1 MSVSVYYSARRA
13 QPLTGTEST
22 TVEHVLTTRAQSFPY
37 VDEEGLYLY
46 DDAGGGTDEGEGTGE
61 NGNAEILAGST
72 KLPSDPDRW
81 IPATAH
87 VLDSVTALR
96 RAVGERSGTFTWTT
110 SMSRGTRRRVR
121 PAGPPGGRTRRR
133 TGRVRGHTGFPP
145 GSCDRRGRSPG
156 AGRCHRGGPS
166 TSSALRGSARGCRLS
181 LWRSM
186 EDRR

>member
-37 VDEEGLYLY
+37 ADEEGLYLY
-46 DDAGGGTDEGEGTGE
+46 DGDEDAGEGTGGNG

-96 RAVGERSGTFTWTT
+96 RAVGGAQWHVHLDDVDVPWDEEEGY
-110 SMSRGTRRRVR
+110 
-121 PAGPPGGRTRRR
+121 ALPGLRE
-133 TGRVRGHTGFPP
+133 V
-145 GSCDRRGRSPG
+145 
-156 AGRCHRGGPS
+156 ALGGE
-166 TSSALRGSARGCRLS
+166 LGG
-181 LWRSM
+181 
-186 EDRR
+186 

>member
-37 VDEEGLYLY
+37 ADEEGLYLY
-46 DDAGGGTDEGEGTGE
+46 DGDEDAGEGTGG

-96 RAVGERSGTFTWTT
+96 RAVGGAQWHVHLDDVDVPWDEEEGY
-110 SMSRGTRRRVR
+110 
-121 PAGPPGGRTRRR
+121 ALPGLRE
-133 TGRVRGHTGFPP
+133 V
-145 GSCDRRGRSPG
+145 
-156 AGRCHRGGPS
+156 ALGGE
-166 TSSALRGSARGCRLS
+166 LGG
-181 LWRSM
+181 
-186 EDRR
+186 

>member
-37 VDEEGLYLY
+37 ADEEGLYLY
-46 DDAGGGTDEGEGTGE
+46 DGDEDAGGGTDEGEGTGE

-87 VLDSVTALR
+87 VLGSVTALR
-96 RAVGERSGTFTWTT
+96 RAVGGAQWHVHLDDVDVPWDEEEGY
-110 SMSRGTRRRVR
+110 
-121 PAGPPGGRTRRR
+121 ALPGLRE
-133 TGRVRGHTGFPP
+133 
-145 GSCDRRGRSPG
+145 G
-156 AGRCHRGGPS
+156 ALGGE
-166 TSSALRGSARGCRLS
+166 LGG
-181 LWRSM
+181 
-186 EDRR
+186 

>member
-13 QPLTGTEST
+13 QPLTGTESI

-37 VDEEGLYLY
+37 ADEEGLYLY
-46 DDAGGGTDEGEGTGE
+46 DGDEDAGEGTGGNG

-96 RAVGERSGTFTWTT
+96 RAVGGAQWHVHLDDVDVPWDEEEGY
-110 SMSRGTRRRVR
+110 
-121 PAGPPGGRTRRR
+121 ALPGLRE
-133 TGRVRGHTGFPP
+133 
-145 GSCDRRGRSPG
+145 G
-156 AGRCHRGGPS
+156 ALGGE
-166 TSSALRGSARGCRLS
+166 LGG
-181 LWRSM
+181 
-186 EDRR
+186 

>member
-37 VDEEGLYLY
+37 ADEEGLYLY
-46 DDAGGGTDEGEGTGE
+46 DGDDDAGGGTDEGEGTGGNG

-96 RAVGERSGTFTWTT
+96 RAVGGAQWHVHLDDVDVPWDEEEGY
-110 SMSRGTRRRVR
+110 
-121 PAGPPGGRTRRR
+121 ALPGLRE
-133 TGRVRGHTGFPP
+133 
-145 GSCDRRGRSPG
+145 G
-156 AGRCHRGGPS
+156 ALGGE
-166 TSSALRGSARGCRLS
+166 LGG
-181 LWRSM
+181 
-186 EDRR
+186 

>member
-37 VDEEGLYLY
+37 ADEEGLYLY
-46 DDAGGGTDEGEGTGE
+46 DGDEDAGGGTDENG

-81 IPATAH
+81 TPATAH

-96 RAVGERSGTFTWTT
+96 RAVGGAQWHVHLDDVDVPWDEEEGY
-110 SMSRGTRRRVR
+110 
-121 PAGPPGGRTRRR
+121 ALPGLRE
-133 TGRVRGHTGFPP
+133 V
-145 GSCDRRGRSPG
+145 
-156 AGRCHRGGPS
+156 ALGG
-166 TSSALRGSARGCRLS
+166 
-181 LWRSM
+181 
-186 EDRR
+186 